1 MLRWSLGFLI
11 VGLIA
16 GVLGLAAVQFM
27 ATKIAWILFIA
38 FLILAAICFVLGRRI
53 PPPV

>member
-1 MLRWSLGFLI
+1 MLRWAFGFLTI
-11 VGLIA
+11 ALIA
-16 GVLGLAAVQFM
+16 GVLGLAGVQFL

-38 FLILAAICFVLGRRI
+38 FLILAAICFIFGRRI

>member
-1 MLRWSLGFLI
+1 MLRWAFGFLI
-11 VGLIA
+11 IALIA
-16 GVLGLAAVQFM
+16 GVLGLAGVQFI
-27 ATKIAWILFIA
+27 AAKIAWILFIA

>member
-11 VGLIA
+11 VALIA
-16 GVLGLAAVQFM
+16 GVLGLSGVQFV
-27 ATKIAWILFIA
+27 AAKIAWILFIA
-38 FLILAAICFVLGRRI
+38 FLILAAICFVIGRRI

>member
-1 MLRWSLGFLI
+1 MLRWSLAFLI
-11 VGLIA
+11 VALVAGL
-16 GVLGLAAVQFM
+16 LGLAGAQFM

-38 FLILAAICFVLGRRI
+38 FLILAAICFVIGRRI

>member
-11 VGLIA
+11 VALIA
-16 GVLGLAAVQFM
+16 GLLGLTGVQFL
-27 ATKIAWILFIA
+27 AAKIAWILFIA
-38 FLILAAICFVLGRRI
+38 FLILAAICFVIGRRI